1 MIGLQIHEKK
11 IIFSILLAFVFV
23 TVLFASQTQKGS
35 QKNIKYFYR
44 ISKFPTLYPD
54 STLVRFDIA
63 IPYNDLVFIASD
75 SVYKTGV
82 KFNLFVTDK
91 EYNAVFEKN
100 WRKKVEADNY
110 PETQSETTFCRFDT
124 KSVFLSGKY
133 KIILEAIDEN
143 IGISEFTELQV
154 KIPDQSKKKA
164 VLGDLLIYPEK
175 HDFSVENYENF
186 TPQSGN
192 TCRTDFTLLSIIYL
206 RQPIENFKTEAIWWG
221 KNREIRQDSVWCKQ
235 DGNFLIL
242 YRPYSIRDVPQ
253 GLSSVQFRVSGKEMK
268 KTASEIQLE
277 VIKQVDYFDEE
288 SIDDAIE
295 QMVYIGEGAAWD
307 SLRNADTLAEKKKW
321 FNRFWQEYSPA
332 SDSLKN
338 PVEEEYFRRVR
349 FAIRQ
354 FDEGDIGW
362 RTDRGKTYI
371 LYGPPNDIQKS
382 MDSMMRNMEIWV
394 YNNIEKQFLFVDITG
409 SGTYRLMRVYD

>member
-1 MIGLQIHEKK
+1 MHIVRKK
-11 IIFSILLAFVFV
+11 IIFSLLLAFVLV
-23 TVLFASQTQKGS
+23 PVLFALPTQRGS

-44 ISKFPTLYPD
+44 ISKFPTLNPD

-63 IPYNDLVFIASD
+63 IPYNNLVFIASD

-91 EYNAVFEKN
+91 EYNTVFEKS
-100 WRKKVEADNY
+100 WRKKVEAKSY
-110 PETQSETTFCRFDT
+110 SETQSETIFCRFDT
-124 KSVFLSGKY
+124 KSVFISGKY
-133 KIILEAIDEN
+133 KIVLEAIDEN
-143 IGISEFTELQV
+143 IGISEFTELQL
-154 KIPDQSKKKA
+154 KISNQSRKK
-164 VLGDLLIYPEK
+164 VISGDLLIYRGQ
-175 HDFSVENYENF
+175 HDFSVENYENL

-192 TCRTDFTLLSIIYL
+192 TCRTDFTLLSVIYL
-206 RQPIENFKTEAIWWG
+206 AQPVENLKMQAVWYS
-221 KNREIRQDSVWCKQ
+221 KNRKIRQDSVWCKQ
-235 DGNFLIL
+235 NGNFLIL
-242 YRPYSIRDVPQ
+242 HRFYSIREVPQ
-253 GLSSVQFRVSGKEMK
+253 GLSSVQFLVSGREMK
-268 KTASEIQLE
+268 KTASEIRLE

-288 SIDDAIE
+288 SIDEAIE

-321 FNRFWQEYSPA
+321 FNRFWQEYFPT

-354 FDEGDIGW
+354 FDEGDVGW

-371 LYGPPNDIQKS
+371 LYGPPDDIQKT

-409 SGTYRLMRVYD
+409 SGTYRLIRVYD